1 MDIESLSPPLHQES
15 RNQAL
20 LKKQRGGWR
29 AIKYIIAN
37 ESFEKLASMSLIGN
51 LSVYLTTKYNLGG
64 VFLVNIINIWFG
76 SCNFLSIPGID
87 VSGRVHGMGLMALTA
102 AILRLRP
109 EACNDPTNCSNPP
122 AKWQLAVLFSSLGL
136 LAIGAGGIRPCNIA
150 FGADQ
155 FDTGTKKGKAQLETF
170 FNWWYFSFTVS
181 LVIALTG
188 HTYICQKPKGS
199 VFAYMVKVVATACK
213 KRKVKS
219 GEGVIFYLGP
229 SSDGSSTSLIQNR
242 QRLHFFDKAVVIT
255 DPNELN
261 NEGKAKNN
269 WRLCILKQVKNLK
282 CVTAVLPVWVAG
294 IACFMLTDQHNIY
307 GILQAIQMDKT
318 FGHNFNVPAG
328 WMNLVSMIILAIWI
342 SLYEC
347 VFLPIARQI
356 TGRKQRLTMKQRIQ
370 IGIVMWIACMIV
382 AGFSE
387 KDRRASALKNGSFVS
402 PVSIVMLLPQFV
414 LAGLTEAFS
423 AVALMEFLT
432 VKMPEHIRAVAGAI
446 FFLSSS
452 IASYICTLL
461 INVIDKVTREEG
473 HSWLGDKDLNKN
485 RLENYFFI
493 IGGIQVVNL
502 IYFRIKSRLG
512 DSSESVSSAQK
523 SLRFADDPN
532 RSSSKTLDSLPPA
545 SSEEKKK
552 KSWYELTMEEEA
564 EALEKD
570 SKKEE
575 APRNLEAKEKSFAV
589 EDPNGEKILEEEDWM
604 LDGDNFDDDDLM
616 EDDELL
622 YEENQKEKEIVSP
635 GAMETTPNSREVPT
649 DPIDNLEKE
658 TAEERQIGTG
668 GGVTPYEPRHRREG
682 SSSSRALQSPSLKK
696 KDLQFL

>member
-1 MDIESLSPPLHQES
+1 MDIEPLSPPLHQES

-76 SCNFLSIPGID
+76 SCNFLSIPGAF
-87 VSGRVHGMGLMALTA
+87 VSDAYLGRFWTLLLGSIASFLGMGVMALTA
-102 AILRLRP
+102 AIPRLRP

-170 FNWWYFSFTVS
+170 FNWWYFSFTVA

-188 HTYICQKPKGS
+188 VVYIQTNISWVIGFVIPTACLGLSITTFVLGQHTYICQKPKGS
-199 VFAYMVKVVATACK
+199 VFADMVKVVAAACK

-219 GEGVIFYLGP
+219 GEGVTFYLGP

-242 QRLHFFDKAVVIT
+242 QRLKFVDKAAVIT

-261 NEGKAKNN
+261 DEGKAKNN
-269 WRLCILKQVKNLK
+269 WKLCSLQQVKNLK
-282 CVTAVLPVWVAG
+282 CVTAVLPVWVTG
-294 IACFMLTDQHNIY
+294 IACFMLTDQQNIY

-328 WMNLVSMIILAIWI
+328 WMNLVSMITLAIWI

-347 VFLPIARQI
+347 VLLPIARQI
-356 TGRKQRLTMKQRIQ
+356 KGRKQRLTMKQRIQ
-370 IGIVMWIACMIV
+370 IGIVMGIACMIV
-382 AGFSE
+382 AGFLE

-432 VKMPEHIRAVAGAI
+432 VKMPEHMRAVAGAI

-493 IGGIQVVNL
+493 IGGIQVLNL
-502 IYFRIKSRLG
+502 IYFGFFASRF
-512 DSSESVSSAQK
+512 V
-523 SLRFADDPN
+523 
-532 RSSSKTLDSLPPA
+532 T
-545 SSEEKKK
+545 
-552 KSWYELTMEEEA
+552 
-564 EALEKD
+564 EKD
-570 SKKEE
+570 K
-575 APRNLEAKEKSFAV
+575 
-589 EDPNGEKILEEEDWM
+589 
-604 LDGDNFDDDDLM
+604 DNRDF
-616 EDDELL
+616 
-622 YEENQKEKEIVSP
+622 
-635 GAMETTPNSREVPT
+635 
-649 DPIDNLEKE
+649 
-658 TAEERQIGTG
+658 
-668 GGVTPYEPRHRREG
+668 
-682 SSSSRALQSPSLKK
+682 
-696 KDLQFL
+696 

>member
-1 MDIESLSPPLHQES
+1 MDIESLSPPAHQES
-15 RNQAL
+15 RKQAL

-76 SCNFLSIPGID
+76 SCNFLSIPGAF
-87 VSGRVHGMGLMALTA
+87 VSDAYLGRFWTLLLGSIASFLVNLPSHLFISSRHVSRRGMGVMALTA
-102 AILRLRP
+102 AIPRLRP

-122 AKWQLAVLFSSLGL
+122 TKWQLAVLFSSLGL
-136 LAIGAGGIRPCNIA
+136 LAIGAGAIRPCNIA

-170 FNWWYFSFTVS
+170 FNWWYFSFTVA

-188 HTYICQKPKGS
+188 VVYIQTNVSWVIGFVIPTACLALSVTTFVIGQHTYICQKPKGS
-199 VFAYMVKVVATACK
+199 VFADMVKVIAAASK
-213 KRKVKS
+213 KRKLKS
-219 GEGVIFYLGP
+219 GEGVSFYLGP
-229 SSDGSSTSLIQNR
+229 STDGSSTTLIQNR
-242 QRLHFFDKAVVIT
+242 QRLGFFDKAAVIT

-261 NEGKAKNN
+261 DEGKTKNN
-269 WRLCILKQVKNLK
+269 WRLCSLQQVKNLK
-282 CVTAVLPVWVAG
+282 CVTAVLPVWVTG
-294 IACFMLTDQHNIY
+294 IACFMLTDQQNIY

-328 WMNLVSMIILAIWI
+328 WMNLVSMITLAIWI

-347 VFLPIARQI
+347 VILPIARQI

-370 IGIVMWIACMIV
+370 IGIVMGIACMIV
-382 AGFSE
+382 AGFLE

-432 VKMPEHIRAVAGAI
+432 VKMPEHMRAVAGAI

-452 IASYICTLL
+452 VASYICTLL

-502 IYFRIKSRLG
+502 IYFRFFASRF
-512 DSSESVSSAQK
+512 V
-523 SLRFADDPN
+523 
-532 RSSSKTLDSLPPA
+532 T
-545 SSEEKKK
+545 
-552 KSWYELTMEEEA
+552 
-564 EALEKD
+564 EKD
-570 SKKEE
+570 K
-575 APRNLEAKEKSFAV
+575 
-589 EDPNGEKILEEEDWM
+589 
-604 LDGDNFDDDDLM
+604 DNRDF
-616 EDDELL
+616 
-622 YEENQKEKEIVSP
+622 
-635 GAMETTPNSREVPT
+635 
-649 DPIDNLEKE
+649 
-658 TAEERQIGTG
+658 
-668 GGVTPYEPRHRREG
+668 
-682 SSSSRALQSPSLKK
+682 
-696 KDLQFL
+696 

>member
-76 SCNFLSIPGID
+76 SCNFLSIPGAF
-87 VSGRVHGMGLMALTA
+87 VSDAYLGRFWTLLLGSIASFLGMGLMALTA

-181 LVIALTG
+181 LTNISWVIGFVIPTTCLGLSVTTFVIG
-188 HTYICQKPKGS
+188 QHTYICQKPKGS

-502 IYFRIKSRLG
+502 IYFRFFVSRF
-512 DSSESVSSAQK
+512 V
-523 SLRFADDPN
+523 
-532 RSSSKTLDSLPPA
+532 T
-545 SSEEKKK
+545 
-552 KSWYELTMEEEA
+552 
-564 EALEKD
+564 EKD
-570 SKKEE
+570 K
-575 APRNLEAKEKSFAV
+575 
-589 EDPNGEKILEEEDWM
+589 
-604 LDGDNFDDDDLM
+604 DNRDF
-616 EDDELL
+616 
-622 YEENQKEKEIVSP
+622 
-635 GAMETTPNSREVPT
+635 
-649 DPIDNLEKE
+649 
-658 TAEERQIGTG
+658 
-668 GGVTPYEPRHRREG
+668 
-682 SSSSRALQSPSLKK
+682 
-696 KDLQFL
+696 